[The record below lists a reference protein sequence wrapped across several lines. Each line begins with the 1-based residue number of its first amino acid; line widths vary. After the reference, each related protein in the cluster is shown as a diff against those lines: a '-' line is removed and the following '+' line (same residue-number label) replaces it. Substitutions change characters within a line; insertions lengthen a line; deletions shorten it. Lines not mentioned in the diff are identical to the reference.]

1 MTAAAM
7 PMPTPIPP
15 RDDFPVRWESPE
27 EAMLQWSWDQQH
39 LPLPV
44 SPLGYDVTGTAIM
57 RQLAGGLR
65 RMGAPIAAAR
75 IRRVNTFLYT
85 ALIPDFSLMEG
96 IEERM
101 QASVK
106 ERGFT
111 MYHQWETEFLPEVDA
126 ANARLIDADYAS
138 VTGAELSTLADWAV
152 EKMDRVWE
160 LHFDLFP
167 GFQMAVVLK
176 QVCAKLFN
184 MEGLEAYELMQGAWN
199 LSVESGSKLW
209 HLAQGA
215 SPGVKQVVAA
225 YPANEALRMLRAT
238 DGGRSFLAELDAY
251 LRVYGWRSG
260 SFDMFDPSWVEDPAA
275 AIDNVRLMLKVV
287 TDPADDQRKGAERAA
302 ALADGLRARLAG
314 DAAALAEF
322 EAVLAAASDYPR
334 LLENHNFH
342 IDQKYLAAARLPFAE
357 VGRRM
362 ASQGLLAGPDDF
374 PYLELAEVRQFLQG
388 DRAPRKAEVAERK
401 AEVARWQNFIP
412 PRDVGSM
419 APEGAEDP
427 FQRDFGGFAVETSRD
442 PKVVNG
448 NPGARGVATG
458 RARVI
463 RTLAESERLEDGDI
477 LVCDTTTPAWTPLFA
492 SIGGV
497 VADSGGALSHG
508 AVVAREYGI
517 PAVMGTRVGTQV
529 IPDGARVTIDGA
541 AGVVRIED

>member
-1 MTAAAM
+1 MTAAGM

-15 RDDFPVRWESPE
+15 RDDFPVTWESPE

-44 SPLGYDVTGTAIM
+44 SPLAFDIAGTAIF
-57 RQLAGGLR
+57 RQLAAGLR
-65 RMGAPIAAAR
+65 KMGAPIAHVRTRR
-75 IRRVNTFLYT
+75 INTFLY
-85 ALIPDFSLMEG
+85 AAMVPDFSLMEG
-96 IEERM
+96 VEERM

-111 MYHQWETEFLPEVDA
+111 MYRTWETEFLPEVEE
-126 ANARLIDADYAS
+126 ANARLIDADYARAS
-138 VTGAELSTLADWAV
+138 NAELAALVDWAV

-167 GFQMAVVLK
+167 GFQLAGILK
-176 QVCAKLFN
+176 QTCERLFG
-184 MEGLEAYELMQGAWN
+184 MQGLDAYELMQGEWN

-209 HLAQGA
+209 QLAQGA
-215 SPGVKQVVAA
+215 SPEVKQVIAGH
-225 YPANEALRMLRAT
+225 PANDALRMLGAT
-238 DGGRSFLAELDAY
+238 DGGREFLAGLGGY

-260 SFDMFDPSWVEDPAA
+260 SFDLYDPSWVENPAA
-275 AIDNVRLMLKVV
+275 AIDNVRLMLKVA

-314 DAAALAEF
+314 DPAALAEF
-322 EAVLAAASDYPR
+322 EAVLAAARDYPR

-357 VGRRM
+357 IGRRM
-362 ASQGLLAGPDDF
+362 AAQGLLVDATDF
-374 PYLELAEVRQFLQG
+374 PYLALAEVRQFLGG
-388 DRAPRKAEVAERK
+388 DRSDRRAVAAERK
-401 AEVARWQNFIP
+401 AEVARWQNVIP
-412 PRDVGSM
+412 PRDLGSM
-419 APEGAEDP
+419 PPQGAEDP
-427 FQRDFGGFAVETSRD
+427 FRRDFGGFEVEASRD

-463 RTLAESERLEDGDI
+463 RTLADSERLEDGDI

-492 SIGGV
+492 SIGGI

-517 PAVMGTRVGTQV
+517 PAVMGTRVGTQL
-529 IPDGARVTIDGA
+529 IPDGALITIDGA
-541 AGVVRIED
+541 AGVVRIDG